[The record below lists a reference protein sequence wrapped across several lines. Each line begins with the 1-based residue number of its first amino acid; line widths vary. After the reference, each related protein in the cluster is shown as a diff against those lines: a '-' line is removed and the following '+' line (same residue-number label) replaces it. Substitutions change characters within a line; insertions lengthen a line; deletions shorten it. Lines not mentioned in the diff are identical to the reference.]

1 VYVRNQRLNASQET
15 HQLEPDGWGLG
26 CSAHPHQVV
35 RGTSRPVRL
44 AGKKAAV
51 KACGVAAAMLQGHSW
66 TPTPSK
72 GSGVN
77 VGTSAPRG
85 VRGSCRGER
94 TRPLGRRSAP
104 AEAEGSPKRGTPSKV
119 GAVLTTPGRVSTVR
133 WPRVRQARQDGVT
146 RVNQCSN
153 APQDVRQLEPDGS
166 GLVSSAQSHREGG
179 RTRRSVWFAVVEATV
194 KVYGVTV
201 AMLQGQSW
209 APRLSNDPRM
219 NVGTT
224 RRSRPGPPRW
234 AGREDSLPVD
244 ADGVGRGPVVVRAQ
258 ESCAHGE
265 GVQRTRWVE
274 SGSQEPPVNTGDPS
288 SMDGHWEPGTS
299 QLSLRP

>member
-1 VYVRNQRLNASQET
+1 
-15 HQLEPDGWGLG
+15 
-26 CSAHPHQVV
+26 
-35 RGTSRPVRL
+35 
-44 AGKKAAV
+44 V
-51 KACGVAAAMLQGHSW
+51 KGCGVAVAMLQGHSW
-66 TPTPSK
+66 APTPSK
-72 GSGVN
+72 GSRVN

-119 GAVLTTPGRVSTVR
+119 GAALTTPGRVSTVR

-166 GLVSSAQSHREGG
+166 GLVSSAQSHCEVG
-179 RTRRSVWFAVVEATV
+179 RTRRPVWFAGRGGHGEGLRRNRGDAAGAKLGTSPVERSAHER
-194 KVYGVTV
+194 GNH
-201 AMLQGQSW
+201 
-209 APRLSNDPRM
+209 P
-219 NVGTT
+219 VGPVPVHLGGLGGKT
-224 RRSRPGPPRW
+224 RCWSMPTGW
-234 AGREDSLPVD
+234 G
-244 ADGVGRGPVVVRAQ
+244 GGPVVVRAQ

-288 SMDGHWEPGTS
+288 AMDGHWVPGTS
-299 QLSLRP
+299 QLPLRP